1 MKKLE
6 DFNPISMD
14 RYNWPD
20 PITQRNQQKFYRHV
34 LASLE
39 KHIRFILDRGVT
51 SVVEAELL
59 KLLFAEYRLVN
70 KDYDLKEDGVKNIA
84 EQEA

>member
-1 MKKLE
+1 MRKLE
-6 DFNPISMD
+6 DFDPLNMD
-14 RYNWPD
+14 RYGWPD

-39 KHIRFILDRGVT
+39 KHVRFVLDKGVT
-51 SVVEAELL
+51 SITEAELL

-70 KDYDLKEDGVKNIA
+70 KEYDLNRDHARDSVY
-84 EQEA
+84 